1 MAGKIETHHDLRV
14 YQKAFQAAMQ
24 VFVLTKAFPR
34 RDILPE
40 RSDSPVIALCL
51 RESG

>member
-24 VFVLTKAFPR
+24 VFDLSKAFPR
-34 RDILPE
+34 EETYSLSDQIR
-40 RSDSPVIALCL
+40 RSSRLFARI
-51 RESG
+51 

>member
-24 VFVLTKAFPR
+24 VFDLSKAFPR
-34 RDILPE
+34 EETYSRAIKSAGH
-40 RSDSPVIALCL
+40 RALFA
-51 RESG
+51 RI